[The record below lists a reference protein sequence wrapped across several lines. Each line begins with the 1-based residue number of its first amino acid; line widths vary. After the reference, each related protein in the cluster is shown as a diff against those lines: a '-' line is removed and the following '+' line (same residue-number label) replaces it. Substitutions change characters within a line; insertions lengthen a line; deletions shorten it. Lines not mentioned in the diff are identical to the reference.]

1 MEYENYIF
9 DLYGTLVDINTNEE
23 TYGFWKKLA
32 EIYSSYGANYSG
44 TELKRKYKE
53 LIFKDTEK
61 HKNIEC
67 YEPDILKIFDGLFKE
82 KNVKASKEL
91 IYHTAITFRVL
102 SRKYIKLYPGVKE
115 LLEILK
121 EKNKKIYLLSNA
133 QAAFTIPEIKS
144 LGIFDF
150 FDAIFISSE
159 EGVKKPSA
167 RFMKRLID
175 TYSPDLKKTIMIG
188 NDEKS
193 DIMTA
198 INAGMDSLYIHSN
211 ISPKEYGALNPTY
224 KILDGDVTKI
234 KDLIV

>member
-9 DLYGTLVDINTNEE
+9 DLYGTLADINTNEE
-23 TYGFWKKLA
+23 KPGLWKKFA
-32 EIYSSYGANYSG
+32 EIYSSYGAYYSG
-44 TELKRKYKE
+44 AELKRKYKE

-61 HKNIEC
+61 HKNIEY

-82 KNVKASKEL
+82 KNVKATREL
-91 IYHTAITFRVL
+91 IYHTAVTFRVL

-121 EKNKKIYLLSNA
+121 EKGKKIYLLTNA

-144 LGIFDF
+144 LGIFDY

-159 EGVKKPSA
+159 EGVKKPSQN
-167 RFMKRLID
+167 FVKRLTD
-175 TYSPDLKKTIMIG
+175 TCSLDLKKTIMIG
-188 NDEKS
+188 NDETS

-198 INAGMDSLYIHSN
+198 IGAGMDSLYIYSN
-211 ISPKEYGALNPTY
+211 ISPRDYGKINPTY

-234 KDLIV
+234 KELIL